1 MASGLAKTI
10 ATAVVEVSPDT
21 SAFGGK
27 LQAGLGTAFGS
38 TGLAVADGMERLGKS
53 LFKKFTIP
61 LAIATAA
68 NIAQFQGLEREINSV
83 LTLFGTAPRLVDE
96 TYGAMSK
103 GVRQVSAD
111 VGGLE
116 KDIAGGLYQA
126 ISAGVP
132 KGGVFEFLEVSQ
144 MAAMADKTA
153 DLTTAVDG
161 ISTAVNAFASE
172 SLTALE
178 ASDTLFA
185 GVAEGKTTF
194 GELGQTIG
202 RSAGLAANAGVKFA
216 EFTAIIAQMTKSGL
230 QTSEAVSFLRAAIT
244 GMLRPSEEMN
254 KIFQG
259 VGFQTAEA
267 AVPVLGLAESMQIM
281 VEAAGGSTSKLQEL
295 IGSSEAVTAVLA
307 VTGENA
313 EAFAGTLATV
323 EAGAGRTARAYEIM
337 EGGIGRSFGRL
348 TESFDRLGNVFGEMG
363 SAIVQPVV
371 DTLTMLVSSL
381 VDAFVPLIPIAKAV
395 GSAVGNMMNFFK
407 LPVIK
412 AFTTAILAAAIG
424 VAGLLGVLGLVL
436 VPLAGFIKALTVAR
450 LISVFVKGTDAMR
463 ASMVAY
469 ANSLEAS
476 ALKNTIFGRGVRA
489 LLVPFTAL
497 RTALSGVASAATA
510 TALTFGAFALAAL
523 AIGGLVLA
531 FAKMKK
537 AAEDAAKA
545 QDVFGE
551 GVSRIM
557 DNAGIVENDLP
568 RVFEGVTDSIGATVL
583 ANSVLIGQLKEIRDE
598 AGAATASKVLISIG
612 AEMVW
617 KGATPEEAM
626 AEIRNIGAATGINIP
641 ISFEGFEEGVK
652 SVEIGFDT
660 AITLAQQLGDRYDDM
675 INSASAAIRETKPL
689 ATLLA
694 DMLVVAT
701 ASGEQDIFRDMMGD
715 IEGAIDDAAA
725 FDKLVDNI
733 FKAIEKNQG
742 MELGFSLG
750 SESDLADFFR
760 QLEFANQI
768 IAEIDN
774 TQINIG
780 IKGNIEEII
789 SSDEIATTVN
799 SIKTNISEIS
809 EAAGDEMRSLSELI
823 AATEGVFAAGND
835 AIDASI
841 ASIREGI
848 ESQIP
853 LFAEYERA
861 VEIGATAYSKA
872 TEAWQADVDLVLSSH
887 QTLVDNLSP
896 EAVELFKAQPIAEQ
910 VGILLGSVDD
920 VEDKLSNFQAR
931 FGSTD
936 LLEDFTIANDME
948 GILLEAQAIVDTG
961 LSEIAASFEASNP
974 GADWLKA
981 FRAIDAGG
989 GWGPQ
994 AQEYT
999 SAVKAETDITIP
1011 GPTVTAPTFI
1021 GGSTT
1026 YTVNV
1031 TASSSG
1037 KGYRRG
1043 LMTAGHQ
1050 P

>member
-1 MASGLAKTI
+1 
-10 ATAVVEVSPDT
+10 
-21 SAFGGK
+21 
-27 LQAGLGTAFGS
+27 
-38 TGLAVADGMERLGKS
+38 
-53 LFKKFTIP
+53 
-61 LAIATAA
+61 
-68 NIAQFQGLEREINSV
+68 
-83 LTLFGTAPRLVDE
+83 
-96 TYGAMSK
+96 
-103 GVRQVSAD
+103 
-111 VGGLE
+111 
-116 KDIAGGLYQA
+116 
-126 ISAGVP
+126 
-132 KGGVFEFLEVSQ
+132 
-144 MAAMADKTA
+144 
-153 DLTTAVDG
+153 
-161 ISTAVNAFASE
+161 
-172 SLTALE
+172 
-178 ASDTLFA
+178 
-185 GVAEGKTTF
+185 
-194 GELGQTIG
+194 
-202 RSAGLAANAGVKFA
+202 
-216 EFTAIIAQMTKSGL
+216 
-230 QTSEAVSFLRAAIT
+230 
-244 GMLRPSEEMN
+244 
-254 KIFQG
+254 
-259 VGFQTAEA
+259 
-267 AVPVLGLAESMQIM
+267 
-281 VEAAGGSTSKLQEL
+281 
-295 IGSSEAVTAVLA
+295 
-307 VTGENA
+307 
-313 EAFAGTLATV
+313 
-323 EAGAGRTARAYEIM
+323 
-337 EGGIGRSFGRL
+337 
-348 TESFDRLGNVFGEMG
+348 
-363 SAIVQPVV
+363 
-371 DTLTMLVSSL
+371 
-381 VDAFVPLIPIAKAV
+381 
-395 GSAVGNMMNFFK
+395 
-407 LPVIK
+407 
-412 AFTTAILAAAIG
+412 
-424 VAGLLGVLGLVL
+424 
-436 VPLAGFIKALTVAR
+436 
-450 LISVFVKGTDAMR
+450 
-463 ASMVAY
+463 
-469 ANSLEAS
+469 
-476 ALKNTIFGRGVRA
+476 
-489 LLVPFTAL
+489 
-497 RTALSGVASAATA
+497 
-510 TALTFGAFALAAL
+510 
-523 AIGGLVLA
+523 
-531 FAKMKK
+531 
-537 AAEDAAKA
+537 
-545 QDVFGE
+545 
-551 GVSRIM
+551 
-557 DNAGIVENDLP
+557 
-568 RVFEGVTDSIGATVL
+568 
-583 ANSVLIGQLKEIRDE
+583 
-598 AGAATASKVLISIG
+598 
-612 AEMVW
+612 
-617 KGATPEEAM
+617 
-626 AEIRNIGAATGINIP
+626 
-641 ISFEGFEEGVK
+641 
-652 SVEIGFDT
+652 
-660 AITLAQQLGDRYDDM
+660 M